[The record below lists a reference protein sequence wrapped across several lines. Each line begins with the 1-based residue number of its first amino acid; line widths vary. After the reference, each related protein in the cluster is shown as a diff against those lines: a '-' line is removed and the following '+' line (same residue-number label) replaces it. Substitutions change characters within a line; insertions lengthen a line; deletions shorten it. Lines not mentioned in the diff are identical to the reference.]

1 MLILAESIH
10 IIYRHGRVKLG
21 TAAPYPEY
29 PNPVDEDQSLQFI
42 LKIRVGVMLGL
53 SSLFP
58 LVLTDDWQQLHVSTA
73 AVRICSRTRDR
84 LDIARSLAD
93 LYNIAAPFRD
103 AKAVIQPAR
112 TFKATLHTIL
122 SKETE
127 KM

>member
-21 TAAPYPEY
+21 TTVPYPEY
-29 PNPVDEDQSLQFI
+29 PNPVDEDQSLQFL

-58 LVLTDDWQQLHVSTA
+58 LVLTDDWQQLHVSTT

-84 LDIARSLAD
+84 LDIARS
-93 LYNIAAPFRD
+93 IAALLRLSTSFCSCD
-103 AKAVIQPAR
+103 S
-112 TFKATLHTIL
+112 IL
-122 SKETE
+122 RRSLQHSSAL
-127 KM
+127 